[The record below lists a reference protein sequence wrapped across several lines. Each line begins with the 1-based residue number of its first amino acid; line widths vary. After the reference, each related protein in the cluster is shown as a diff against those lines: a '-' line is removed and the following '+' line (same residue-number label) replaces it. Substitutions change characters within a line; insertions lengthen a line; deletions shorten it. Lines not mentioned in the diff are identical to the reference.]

1 MNVKTL
7 PQRIWELAL
16 GALAVALVLN
26 WAWAL
31 LEPLVPVI
39 TTVGSVLVLVSL
51 VIGTVARRRRHW

>member
-16 GALAVALVLN
+16 GALAVAFVLN